1 MRLRLGSRD
10 FRISTSHEQPQW
22 YVDST
27 ARVISSRVLVR
38 MCIHNVSAVL
48 ATSGAG
54 DDDTRLRLLATA
66 SRDMT
71 VRLWE
76 VATGRE
82 FPAKLFM
89 DLWNREVSCGD
100 ALSVVA

>member
-1 MRLRLGSRD
+1 MRLRMGRRD
-10 FRISTSHEQPQW
+10 FRISTSHEQAQW

-38 MCIHNVSAVL
+38 MCIHNVSAVM

-71 VRLWE
+71 VRL
-76 VATGRE
+76 
-82 FPAKLFM
+82 
-89 DLWNREVSCGD
+89 VSCGIFRRC
-100 ALSVVA
+100 AISVLRPLVAQVVDFNPSR